1 MKGAQTWGFFLFLL
15 VSLRQRVSVDGPEG
29 PALLAAG
36 EALLSLIELWKD
48 AGARLS
54 AQEIQATVD
63 YWVTFLRLTSP
74 FEDMAFPKR
83 HVVSHLVTKAS
94 FFGNPNLYS
103 NWEDESL
110 NRLLKAACRKVSQ
123 RTFEGFLLMRFQ
135 MLLQRRGVKRP
146 AEP

>member
-1 MKGAQTWGFFLFLL
+1 MKGAQTCFLFLL
-15 VSLRQRVSVDGPEG
+15 VSLRQRVSVVGPEG

-36 EALLSLIELWKD
+36 EALFSLIEVWKR

-135 MLLQRRGVKRP
+135 MLPHRCGVKRP